1 MKIQEGEV
9 KIHDNVVIGKAGD
22 RSLEADLF
30 LPPIDSKERPA
41 ILIVHGGGWREG
53 DKTQLRGYAIL
64 LARLGFV
71 TLSTSYRLSTEAV
84 WPAQIQDV
92 NCALRYLRASSDSL
106 DIDPERIGISG
117 NSAGGHLALM
127 AGAKNKKFE
136 GQGGNNNESSHVK
149 AVCAIYPPARIKK
162 LDNTDPLDNAFLALM
177 GGEAKQSDY
186 DKASPINY
194 INKDYVP
201 TMLIHGSKDNV
212 VSLRDTNDLYEKLIA
227 NKVPSEIHI
236 FSEEDHAFDG
246 KNEYG
251 RVIADLQ
258 GLFFLKYL

>member
-1 MKIQEGEV
+1 MKIQEGLV
-9 KIHDNVVIGKAGD
+9 KIQDGIVIGNAGD
-22 RSLEADLF
+22 APLEADLF
-30 LPPIDSKERPA
+30 LPPIDGIKRPA
-41 ILIVHGGGWREG
+41 ILIIHGGGWREG
-53 DKTQLRGYAIL
+53 DRTQLRGYAIL

-92 NCALRYLRASSDSL
+92 NCALRYLRANSSSL
-106 DIDPERIGISG
+106 GIDPERIGISG

-127 AGAKNKKFE
+127 AGAQIKRFE

-162 LDNTDPLDNAFLALM
+162 LDNTDPLEDAFLALM
-177 GGEAKQSDY
+177 GEEAKQSDY
-186 DKASPINY
+186 DAASPINY
-194 INKDYVP
+194 INKNYVP
-201 TMLIHGSKDNV
+201 TMLIHGSRDNV
-212 VSLRDTNDLYEKLIA
+212 VSLRDTNDLYKKLLKYNIPA
-227 NKVPSEIHI
+227 EIHI

-251 RVIADLQ
+251 RVVADLQ

>member
-1 MKIQEGEV
+1 MKIQEGQV
-9 KIHDNVVIGKAGD
+9 KIKDRILVGKAGERD
-22 RSLEADLF
+22 LEADLF
-30 LPPIDSKERPA
+30 LPPIHTKDRPA

-53 DKTQLRGYAIL
+53 DRTQLRGYAIL

-71 TLSTSYRLSTEAV
+71 TLSTSYRLSAEAV
-84 WPAQIQDV
+84 WPAQIQDI
-92 NCALRYLRASSDSL
+92 NCALRYLRANSESLGIDS
-106 DIDPERIGISG
+106 ERIGISG

-127 AGAKNKKFE
+127 AGAKNKTFE

-149 AVCAIYPPARIKK
+149 AICAIYPPARIKK
-162 LDNTDPLDNAFLALM
+162 LDNTDLLDNAFLALM

-212 VSLRDTNDLYEKLIA
+212 VSLQDTNDLYEKLIA

-251 RVIADLQ
+251 RVVADLQ

>member
-1 MKIQEGEV
+1 MKIQEGQV
-9 KIHDNVVIGKAGD
+9 KIKDRILVGKAGD
-22 RSLEADLF
+22 RDLEADLF
-30 LPPIDSKERPA
+30 LPPIDTKERPA

-53 DKTQLRGYAIL
+53 DRTQLRGYAIL

-71 TLSTSYRLSTEAV
+71 TLSTSYRLSSEAI

-92 NCALRYLRASSDSL
+92 NCALRYLRANSDSL
-106 DIDPERIGISG
+106 GIDPERIGISG

-127 AGAKNKKFE
+127 AASQIKRFE
-136 GQGGNNNESSHVK
+136 GQGGHTNESSHVK

-177 GGEAKQSDY
+177 GEKAEQSDY
-186 DKASPINY
+186 DAASPINY
-194 INKDYVP
+194 INKYYVP

-212 VSLRDTNDLYEKLIA
+212 VSLRDTNDLYKKLLKYNIPA
-227 NKVPSEIHI
+227 EIHI

>member
-1 MKIQEGEV
+1 MEIQEGQV
-9 KIHDNVVIGKAGD
+9 RIHDNIIIGKAGN

-30 LPPIDSKERPA
+30 LPPIDLKQRPA
-41 ILIVHGGGWREG
+41 IVIVHGGGWREG
-53 DKTQLRGYAIL
+53 DKKQLRGYAIL

-92 NCALRYLRASSDSL
+92 NCALRYLRANLESLGIDS
-106 DIDPERIGISG
+106 ERIGISG

-127 AGAKNKKFE
+127 AGAKNKTFE

-149 AVCAIYPPARIKK
+149 AICAIYPPARIKK
-162 LDNTDPLDNAFLALM
+162 LDNSDPLDNAFLALM

-227 NKVPSEIHI
+227 NKVPSEIHV

>member
-1 MKIQEGEV
+1 MKIQDGQV
-9 KIHDNVVIGKAGD
+9 KIQDGIVIGDAGD
-22 RSLEADLF
+22 APLEADLF
-30 LPPIDSKERPA
+30 LPPIDDIKRPA

-53 DKTQLRGYAIL
+53 DRTQLRGYAIL

-92 NCALRYLRASSDSL
+92 NCALRYLRASSESL
-106 DIDPERIGISG
+106 GIDPERIGISG

-127 AGAKNKKFE
+127 AGAKNKTFE
-136 GQGGNNNESSHVK
+136 GQGGNNNEPSHVK
-149 AVCAIYPPARIKK
+149 AICAIYPPARIKK

-177 GGEAKQSDY
+177 GEEAKQSDY

-212 VSLRDTNDLYEKLIA
+212 VSLRDTNDLYEKLIES
-227 NKVPSEIHI
+227 KVPAEIHI

-251 RVIADLQ
+251 RVVADLQ

>member
-1 MKIQEGEV
+1 MKIQHGQV
-9 KIHDNVVIGKAGD
+9 KIKDGIVIGKAGS
-22 RSLEADLF
+22 RALEADLF
-30 LPPIDSKERPA
+30 LPPIDTKERPA

-53 DKTQLRGYAIL
+53 DRKQLRGYAIL
-64 LARLGFV
+64 LARQGFV
-71 TLSTSYRLSTEAV
+71 TLSTSYRLSAEAV

-92 NCALRYLRASSDSL
+92 NCALRYLRANSESLGIDS
-106 DIDPERIGISG
+106 ERIGISG

-127 AGAKNKKFE
+127 AGAKNKTFE
-136 GQGGNNNESSHVK
+136 GQGGNNNESSRVK
-149 AVCAIYPPARIKK
+149 AICAIYPPARIKK
-162 LDNTDPLDNAFLALM
+162 LDNTDPLDNAFLVLM
-177 GGEAKQSDY
+177 GEEAKQSDY

-194 INKDYVP
+194 INKDYLP

-251 RVIADLQ
+251 RVVADLQ
-258 GLFFLKYL
+258 SLFFLKYL

>member
-1 MKIQEGEV
+1 MKIQEGQV
-9 KIHDNVVIGKAGD
+9 KIKDRILVGKAGERD
-22 RSLEADLF
+22 LEADLF
-30 LPPIDSKERPA
+30 LPPIHTKDRPA

-53 DKTQLRGYAIL
+53 DRTQLRGYAIL

-71 TLSTSYRLSTEAV
+71 TLSTSYRLSAEAV
-84 WPAQIQDV
+84 WPAQIQDI
-92 NCALRYLRASSDSL
+92 NCALRYLRANSESLGIDS
-106 DIDPERIGISG
+106 ERIGISG

-127 AGAKNKKFE
+127 AGAKNKTFE

-149 AVCAIYPPARIKK
+149 AICAIYPPARIKK
-162 LDNTDPLDNAFLALM
+162 LDNTDLLDNAFLALM

-212 VSLRDTNDLYEKLIA
+212 VSLQDTNDLYEKLIA

-251 RVIADLQ
+251 RVVADLQ
-258 GLFFLKYL
+258 SLFFLKYL

>member
-1 MKIQEGEV
+1 MKIQEGQV
-9 KIHDNVVIGKAGD
+9 KIKDRILVGKAGD
-22 RSLEADLF
+22 RDLEADLF
-30 LPPIDSKERPA
+30 LPPIDTKERPA

-53 DKTQLRGYAIL
+53 DRTQLRGYAIL

-71 TLSTSYRLSTEAV
+71 TLSTSYRLSSEAI

-92 NCALRYLRASSDSL
+92 NCALRYLRANSDSL
-106 DIDPERIGISG
+106 GIDPERIGISG

-127 AGAKNKKFE
+127 AASQIKRFE
-136 GQGGNNNESSHVK
+136 GQGGHTNESSHVK

-177 GGEAKQSDY
+177 GEKAEQGDY
-186 DKASPINY
+186 DAASPINY
-194 INKDYVP
+194 INKYYVP

-212 VSLRDTNDLYEKLIA
+212 VSLRDTNDLYKKLLKYNIPA
-227 NKVPSEIHI
+227 EIHI

>member
-1 MKIQEGEV
+1 MKIREGEV

-149 AVCAIYPPARIKK
+149 AICAIYPPARIKK